1 MRLLSHSDDHY
12 LFYIFSISL
21 STGKMAITKNP
32 GCQNDGNEKQKNNGG
47 GKETEQI
54 NYVGLKHSMKTM
66 TTTNNN
72 NTIFGIILLKKKH
85 SNYKLKKLR
94 AKERSQFILESNQTI
109 ATILSSHRAV
119 TEHNYIVYLSIASVT
134 FLLRG

>member
-1 MRLLSHSDDHY
+1 
-12 LFYIFSISL
+12 
-21 STGKMAITKNP
+21 MAITKNP
-32 GCQNDGNEKQKNNGG
+32 GCRNDGNERQKKNGG
-47 GKETEQI
+47 GKETEQK
-54 NYVGLKHSMKTM
+54 NYIGLKHSMKTM
-66 TTTNNN
+66 TTTKNN

>member
-1 MRLLSHSDDHY
+1 MVMINIY
-12 LFYIFSISL
+12 LYMFSVSL
-21 STGKMAITKNP
+21 SIGKTAITKNP
-32 GCQNDGNEKQKNNGG
+32 GCQNDGNEKKKKNGG
-47 GKETEQI
+47 GKETEQK
-54 NYVGLKHSMKTM
+54 NYIGLKHSMKTM
-66 TTTNNN
+66 TTTKNN

-109 ATILSSHRAV
+109 ATILTSHRAV
-119 TEHNYIVYLSIASVT
+119 TEHNYIVDLSIASVP

>member
-1 MRLLSHSDDHY
+1 
-12 LFYIFSISL
+12 
-21 STGKMAITKNP
+21 
-32 GCQNDGNEKQKNNGG
+32 
-47 GKETEQI
+47 
-54 NYVGLKHSMKTM
+54 MKTM

-72 NTIFGIILLKKKH
+72 NTIFGIILLKKKN
-85 SNYKLKKLR
+85 SNCKLKKLR